1 MARALRKTAGVMGA
15 GAGAVALL
23 GLGYAGITWYRYGKV
38 ARGGPR
44 DPLVDHFIPKYEVR
58 EVHRTRVAAPAELTF
73 LAAHDLDL
81 QRSTIVRALFTGR
94 ELLMGG
100 ERSKREQGPGFL
112 AEVLA
117 LGWRVLAEEPG
128 RELVIGAVTQ
138 PWKSEVEFLGV
149 APEEFAAFK
158 EPGYAKIVW
167 TLSAKP
173 VGEAASIFSTET
185 RVVTTDPDSRARFRR
200 YWAVFSPGIL
210 LIRYETLRLVRR
222 EAERLAA
229 LERAPV
235 TGISLHGEQA
245 AIAQAAATGAV
256 RPGPTEPGVF

>member
-38 ARGGPR
+38 GRGGPR
-44 DPLVDHFIPKYEVR
+44 DPLVDRFMPKYEVR
-58 EVHRTRVAAPAELTF
+58 EVHQTGVAAPADVTF

-100 ERSKREQGPGFL
+100 ERSKREHPPGFL

-138 PWKSEVEFLGV
+138 PWQAEVEFLGL
-149 APEEFAAFK
+149 APDEFAGFK
-158 EPGYAKIVW
+158 EPGYAKIVC
-167 TLSAKP
+167 TLAVTPS
-173 VGEAASIFSTET
+173 GEKASIFSTET
-185 RVVTTDPDSRARFRR
+185 RVVTTDPQSRARFRR
-200 YWAVFSPGIL
+200 YWSVFSPGIL
-210 LIRYETLRLVRR
+210 LIRYEILRLVRR
-222 EAERLAA
+222 EAERMAA
-229 LERAPV
+229 LEPTAVPELGALSVRSF
-235 TGISLHGEQA
+235 GA
-245 AIAQAAATGAV
+245 A
-256 RPGPTEPGVF
+256 PGPVSAPE